1 MSLAHNMSAVEEV
14 WVHRGA
20 LKSLQDEAQHA
31 RDTAEV
37 FEERLDNCVTQQQLK
52 VKLADKVLVLMHH
65 AHTGGR
71 ILTMWCCCC

>member
-1 MSLAHNMSAVEEV
+1 MSAVEEV

-52 VKLADKVLVLMHH
+52 VKLADKVLIHH

-71 ILTMWCCCC
+71 IMTMWWCCC